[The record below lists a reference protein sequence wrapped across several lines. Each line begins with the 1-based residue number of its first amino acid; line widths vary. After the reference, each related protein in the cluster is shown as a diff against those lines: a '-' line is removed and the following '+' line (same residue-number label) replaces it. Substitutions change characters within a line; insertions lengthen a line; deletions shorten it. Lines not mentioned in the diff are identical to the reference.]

1 MKIILADG
9 VKKYRDKSVVDKSEL
24 QQFILSHRFY
34 KTTMPLASLVNSIED
49 VIKKNHPSGS
59 RGCSQPI

>member
-9 VKKYRDKSVVDKSEL
+9 AKKYKDRNVLDKSEL
-24 QQFILSHRFY
+24 QQFILAHRFY

-49 VIKKNHPSGS
+49 VLKKNHHPGS